1 MSNLKQS
8 QPLQDYKI
16 VTNIILGTAGH
27 IDHGKTAL
35 IKALT
40 GVDLDRLKAEKERG
54 ITIELGFT
62 SLSIPGNQRVGVV
75 DVPGHE
81 KFIKRMIAG
90 AGGIDLVMLVV
101 AADDGVMPQTREHLE
116 ICQLLDIKYGL
127 IALTKIDLV
136 EPDWVELIREDLLK
150 LVKGTF
156 LEGAP
161 IVPVSALTGEGI
173 PQLVSILG
181 ELVPKIKKTFT
192 GGIAFLPVDRVFS
205 MKGFGTIVTGTL
217 ISGEISIGET
227 VEIFPEGLHAKVRG
241 IQSHNSPIETA
252 HAGQRTAINLQGVEK
267 SFFKRGD
274 VLSHPETLE
283 PSFRFDVWL
292 KISPDIPQPIKHGD
306 AIRFHLFTAQTLARI
321 INYEGNTLEPGGE
334 YFAQLRFSEPMIT
347 IPDARFIVRNIDATR
362 TIGGGRI
369 LDPHPQKH
377 RRNDPATRD
386 WFKVL
391 HTKDLEA
398 LLTTLALTNGLAGVT
413 QKEVLRRI
421 SSPQKEIEKVWKALL
436 QSKTL
441 VEVNPETHQAFH
453 KEIVVNYEQQ
463 LKTLLQ
469 DFHQNHPLKPGLP
482 LEEARQRLGRE
493 VSEELF
499 KYLINDVKAKGDIE
513 VSGVVIYQTSHKVAL
528 DAEQIKLKNEI
539 AVSMRTHGLTPPTVR
554 EFATQFSVS
563 SEEIKNILDLL
574 ATEKE
579 LIRIKDDL
587 YFLREH
593 IVELKQKLI
602 SFLEKN
608 KELTPGDFKEIT
620 GVTRKYAIP
629 LLEYFDRE
637 KVTMRKGDVRLLRER
652 KQAG

>member
-1 MSNLKQS
+1 M
-8 QPLQDYKI
+8 
-16 VTNIILGTAGH
+16 TNIILGTAGH

-40 GVDLDRLKAEKERG
+40 GVDLDQLKEEKERG

-62 SLSIPGNQRVGVV
+62 SLSIPGDQMIGVV

-116 ICQLLDIKYGL
+116 ICHLLDIKYGL

-161 IVPVSALTGEGI
+161 IVPVSALTGKGI
-173 PQLVSILG
+173 PQLISTI
-181 ELVPKIKKTFT
+181 EALVPKIKKTFS
-192 GGIAFLPVDRVFS
+192 GGLAFLPIDRVFS
-205 MKGFGTIVTGTL
+205 MKGFGTVVTGTL

-227 VEIFPEGLHAKVRG
+227 IEILPEGLQAKVRG
-241 IQSHNSPIETA
+241 IQAHNSQIETA
-252 HAGQRTAINLQGVEK
+252 HAGQRTAINLQGVER

-274 VLSHPETLE
+274 ILSHPGTLE

-292 KISPDIPQPIKHGD
+292 KILPDIPQPIKHGD
-306 AIRFHLFTAQTLARI
+306 EIRFHLFTTQTLARVI
-321 INYEGNTLEPGGE
+321 SYEGNVLEPDGE
-334 YFAQLRFSEPMIT
+334 YFAQVRFSEPMTT
-347 IPDARFIVRNIDATR
+347 IPGARFVIRNIDASR
-362 TIGGGRI
+362 TIGGGQV

-377 RRNDPATRD
+377 RRNDPATKD
-386 WFKVL
+386 WFKIL
-391 HTKDLEA
+391 HANNLETI
-398 LLTTLALTNGLAGVT
+398 LTTLALTYGLEGMT

-421 SSPQKEIEKVWKALL
+421 SALPKEIEKVWKSLL

-441 VEVNPETHQAFH
+441 VEVNPETQHAFH
-453 KEIVVNYEQQ
+453 KEILVNHEQR

-469 DFHQNHPLKPGLP
+469 DFHKNHPLKPGLP
-482 LEEARQRLGRE
+482 LEEARQRLGRR

-499 KYLINDVKAKGDIE
+499 KYFINELKTKGDIE
-513 VSGVVIYQTSHKVAL
+513 VSGVVIHQTSHKVSL
-528 DAEQIKLKNEI
+528 KAEQVKLKNEI
-539 AVSMRTHGLTPPTVR
+539 EGALRTHGLTPPTVR
-554 EFATQFSVS
+554 EFAAQVS
-563 SEEIKNILDLL
+563 ISPEEIKNLL
-574 ATEKE
+574 GLLVTEEK
-579 LIRIKDDL
+579 LIKVKDDL
-587 YFLREH
+587 YFLKEQ

-602 SFLEKN
+602 FFLEKN

>member
-1 MSNLKQS
+1 M
-8 QPLQDYKI
+8 
-16 VTNIILGTAGH
+16 TNIILGTAGH

-40 GVDLDRLKAEKERG
+40 GVDLDRLKEEKERG

-62 SLSIPGNQRVGVV
+62 SLSIPGDQRVGVV

-136 EPDWVELIREDLLK
+136 EPDWVELIREDLTK

-173 PQLVSILG
+173 PQLISAL
-181 ELVPKIKKTFT
+181 EALVPKIKKTFF
-192 GGIAFLPVDRVFS
+192 GELVFLPIDRVFS
-205 MKGFGTIVTGTL
+205 MKGFGTVVTGTL
-217 ISGEISIGET
+217 ISGEIGIGET
-227 VEIFPEGLHAKVRG
+227 IEILPEGLQAKVRG
-241 IQSHNSPIETA
+241 MQTHNSQIKTA

-267 SFFKRGD
+267 NFFKRGD
-274 VLSHPETLE
+274 ILSHPGALE
-283 PSFRFDVWL
+283 PSFRFDVRL
-292 KISPDIPQPIKHGD
+292 KILPDIPQPIKHGD
-306 AIRFHLFTAQTLARI
+306 EIRFHLFATQALARVI
-321 INYEGNTLEPGGE
+321 SYEGNILEAGGE
-334 YFAQLRFSEPMIT
+334 YFAQVRFSEPMVT
-347 IPDARFIVRNIDATR
+347 IPGARFVVRNIDATR
-362 TIGGGRI
+362 TIGGGEV

-377 RRNDPATRD
+377 RRNDPATKE
-386 WFKVL
+386 WFKIL
-391 HTKDLEA
+391 HAKDLEA
-398 LLTTLALTNGLAGVT
+398 ILTTLDLANGLEGIT
-413 QKEVLRRI
+413 PKEVLRRI
-421 SSPQKEIEKVWKALL
+421 SAPRKEIEKVWKALL

-441 VEVNPETHQAFH
+441 VEVNPETQQVFH
-453 KEIVVNYEQQ
+453 KEVLVNHEQR

-469 DFHQNHPLKPGLP
+469 DFHQNHPLKPGLH
-482 LEEARQRLGRE
+482 LEEARQRLGRG

-499 KYLINDVKAKGDIE
+499 KYLINEMKAKGHIE
-513 VSGVVIYQTSHKVAL
+513 VSGVIIHQARHTVSLK
-528 DAEQIKLKNEI
+528 AEQVKLKNEI
-539 AVSMRTHGLTPPTVR
+539 EVSLRTHGLTPPTVR
-554 EFATQFSVS
+554 EFVTQLSVS
-563 SEEIKNILDLL
+563 SGEIKNLLDLL
-574 ATEKE
+574 VTEEVLVK
-579 LIRIKDDL
+579 IKDDL
-587 YFLREH
+587 YFLKEQ
-593 IVELKQKLI
+593 IIELKQDLV

-608 KELTPGDFKEIT
+608 KELAPGDFKKIT

-637 KVTMRKGDVRLLRER
+637 KVNMRKGDVRLLRER
-652 KQAG
+652 K